1 VSYLRLFALS
11 FGIAIGPVISPGPVS
26 AAVVTEGARRG
37 FGVGPLISTGHALM
51 ELLMV
56 GALAL
61 GQALKVPLVAAAVAI
76 LGGAFLVWMGGKMGW
91 EVVRRRPGLPRTD
104 EDSGIQVNRG
114 LIGLGIVTTVS
125 NPFWYV
131 WWVGA
136 GGAYVVST
144 QQDGLVALAAF
155 YLGHIAADYAWN
167 TFLASV
173 VGSGRRWLSDR
184 VYRAILLVCASCGR
198 GLRGWGN
205 TADDGLASPPRIAIL
220 EVRPVDWGFA
230 SEPPL
235 TGEACPVT
243 TCPHC

>member
-37 FGVGPLISTGHALM
+37 FRVGPLVSTGHALM

-61 GQALKVPLVAAAVAI
+61 GMGQALKVPLLKAAVAV
-76 LGGAFLVWMGGKMGW
+76 LGGVLLVWMGGKMGW
-91 EVVRRRPGLPRTD
+91 EVVRHRPGLPRTD
-104 EDSGIQVNRG
+104 EDPGIQVNRG

-125 NPFWYV
+125 NPIWYA

-155 YLGHIAADYAWN
+155 YLGHIAADYTWN

-184 VYRAILLVCASCGR
+184 VYQAILLVCALFLVYTGVR
-198 GLRGWGN
+198 FMWAG
-205 TADDGLASPPRIAIL
+205 IAG
-220 EVRPVDWGFA
+220 VG
-230 SEPPL
+230 
-235 TGEACPVT
+235 G
-243 TCPHC
+243 